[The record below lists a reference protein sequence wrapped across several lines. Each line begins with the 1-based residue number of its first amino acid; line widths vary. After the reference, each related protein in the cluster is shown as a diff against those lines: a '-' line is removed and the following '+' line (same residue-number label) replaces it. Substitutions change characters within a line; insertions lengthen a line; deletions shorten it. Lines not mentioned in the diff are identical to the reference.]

1 LELINTTFEK
11 VFNKKPRDDAEK
23 EEQRTTIVTR
33 IEILFNPA
41 FGPPQGYK
49 EITTVNQVFNFVFT
63 KLCENISDPKKLGL
77 MKNNWR
83 ATYKENMCPS
93 EEWGGGEEWN
103 GYLDEVEVFFR
114 FGASGGSKNGNF
126 VHPRPI
132 SKFGGI
138 GGGGMRGGDNSNEDP
153 NTPEMLVARL
163 VKEGAREVDEA
174 RPMDGDLMTEGGQWE
189 SRGGGGGVI
198 LSGRGRGGTGMG
210 DGGGMRSDTV
220 STGASLALASVPESH
235 IKKETNIRTSS
246 SFRAGS
252 SGEKSSQLKAV
263 LDVLR
268 VRLQSPTHNDLD
280 LDPET
285 FTMFISKFDTLCE
298 ETRMSLSG
306 KSTLCGTTQTASG
319 TSKGTV
325 TLCLARQEAS
335 WTSSRAP
342 STSEGCSLPADTS
355 TLCPITKSA
364 TSTAS
369 VPSAFFPTSTS
380 LPSSSCV
387 C

>member
-1 LELINTTFEK
+1 VYICRIFFEDVTDHFKLDCNPDSLKLINTSFDK
-11 VFNKKPRDDAEK
+11 VFNKKPSDDDEK
-23 EEQRTTIVTR
+23 VEQRTTIVTR
-33 IEILFNPA
+33 IAILFNPT
-41 FGPPQGYK
+41 FGPPPGYK
-49 EITTVNQVFNFVFT
+49 EITTVNQVFHFVFT

-77 MKNNWR
+77 MNNWR

-93 EEWGGGEEWN
+93 EEWGGGREWN
-103 GYLDEVEVFFR
+103 LYLDEVDVFFR
-114 FGASGGSKNGNF
+114 FSASVCSKNGTF
-126 VHPRPI
+126 VYPRQI

-163 VKEGAREVDEA
+163 VKGLGFRVVDDEA
-174 RPMDGDLMTEGGQWE
+174 RPMDGDLMTGGGRWK
-189 SRGGGGGVI
+189 SGGGGGGLT
-198 LSGRGRGGTGMG
+198 LSGGGRGGAGMG
-210 DGGGMRSDTV
+210 DGGGIRSDTV

-235 IKKETNIRTSS
+235 IKKETHIKTSGS
-246 SFRAGS
+246 TRAGS
-252 SGEKSSQLKAV
+252 SGEKSSQLEAV

-285 FTMFISKFDTLCE
+285 FEMFISKFKTLCE
-298 ETRMSLSG
+298 ETRTRM
-306 KSTLCGTTQTASG
+306 
-319 TSKGTV
+319 
-325 TLCLARQEAS
+325 
-335 WTSSRAP
+335 
-342 STSEGCSLPADTS
+342 SLPADTS
-355 TLCPITKSA
+355 TLCPPITKSA

-369 VPSAFFPTSTS
+369 VPSAFFTTSTS